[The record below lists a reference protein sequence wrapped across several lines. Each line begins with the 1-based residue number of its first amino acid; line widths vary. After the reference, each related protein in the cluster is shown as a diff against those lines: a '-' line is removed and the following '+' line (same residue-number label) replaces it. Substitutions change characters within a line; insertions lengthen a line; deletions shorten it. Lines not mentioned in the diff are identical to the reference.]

1 MASFLLFSQ
10 FAFHLRQSLVYVGGG
25 DRGKREA
32 EMFILLLPCFMP
44 SRVPL
49 PAHGCECT
57 HIRVHTGLG
66 LLAWPLLPR
75 WVGTRLLPEPVPLS
89 MLGGAVG
96 VARAGCWHRRHGK
109 AQAVLPGCDACW
121 PPHRLLCAGTDS
133 SAHEASTTQSA
144 P

>member
-32 EMFILLLPCFMP
+32 EMFILLPPCFMP

-49 PAHGCECT
+49 PARGCECT
-57 HIRVHTGLG
+57 HIRVHTGL
-66 LLAWPLLPR
+66 
-75 WVGTRLLPEPVPLS
+75 VGTRLLPEPVPLS
-89 MLGGAVG
+89 MLGGAVR
-96 VARAGCWHRRHGK
+96 VARAGCWHRRHGE

>member
-1 MASFLLFSQ
+1 MASFFLFSQ
-10 FAFHLRQSLVYVGGG
+10 FAFHLRLGHVYVGGG

-32 EMFILLLPCFMP
+32 EMFILLLQCFMP

-49 PAHGCECT
+49 PAPVCE
-57 HIRVHTGLG
+57 RLG

-96 VARAGCWHRRHGK
+96 VAHAGCWHRRHRE
-109 AQAVLPGCDACW
+109 AQAVLPGYDSCW
-121 PPHRLLCAGTDS
+121 PPHRLLCSGTNS
-133 SAHEASTTQSA
+133 SAHKASTTQSA